1 MSQPP
6 AFDDRYRII
15 SELTSDYA
23 FAFRVEADGRAEADW
38 LNEAFT
44 RVTGFTVENLR
55 SQGWLAM
62 VHPEDRP
69 AARRHARRLLTGA
82 PDVSEHRIVTT
93 TGEVRWLHSSAL
105 PVLDRT
111 TGRITRIFGAAQDIT
126 ERKRADAE
134 RAALLARERQARA
147 EAETAQG
154 RFAFLAE
161 ASSLLSSSLDF
172 DTTLANL
179 AELAVASLA
188 DWCAIYLVEAD
199 GVRLKTVAPADPSH
213 RVWARDLPA
222 RYPVPSAGVLRV
234 LGTGRSELLMDIDPE
249 RIGAFA
255 TDPQHQAV
263 LRGLRSSLCV
273 PLVTR
278 GRTLGALVF
287 ASAEFTRR
295 YDAADVTLA
304 EDLARRAAQAVDNAR
319 LYREAQEADR
329 RKDRFLALLGHELR
343 NPLAAISAAGQV
355 LKRLRGADG
364 PASRPQA
371 IIERQTQNLA
381 RLVDDL
387 LDVSRIASGKI
398 TLARRAIDVNE
409 VVRRSAEALGGPDGA
424 GVPEL
429 VVDLAEQPLLV
440 HGDPVRLEQVV
451 TNLLDNA
458 RKYTP
463 ARGRVRVSV
472 AAERGEATIHV
483 ADTGI
488 GISPEV
494 MTRIFEPFAQGASS
508 LQPGPGGLGLGL
520 TLVRGLVE
528 RHGGHVS
535 ARSAGPELGSEFIV
549 HLPLAAPGTS
559 AAPVSAPVPLPTTP
573 RRILLVEDNADGRE
587 ALRSLLEL
595 LGHHVEVAEDGH
607 RGVELAFTARPEVG
621 LVDIGLPGIDGYEV
635 ARRVRAE
642 PGGRD
647 ILLVALT
654 GYGQP
659 EDERRALEAG
669 FDAHLVKPVDPD
681 VLERLLAARSTRGEV
696 ETEG

>member
-1 MSQPP
+1 VSQPP
-6 AFDDRYRII
+6 APDDRYRVI

-23 FAFRVEADGRAEADW
+23 FAFRVEADGSAQADW
-38 LNEAFT
+38 LNDAFT
-44 RVTGFTVENLR
+44 RVTGFTVDDLR
-55 SQGWLAM
+55 AHGWLAM
-62 VHPEDRP
+62 VHPEDRL
-69 AARRHARRLLTGA
+69 AARRHARRLLAGA
-82 PDVSEHRIVTT
+82 PDASEHRIVTT
-93 TGEVRWLHSSAL
+93 TGEVRWLHSSAR
-105 PVLDRT
+105 PVRDPA
-111 TGRITRIFGAAQDIT
+111 TGRITRIYGAAHDIT

-134 RAALLARERQARA
+134 RAALLARERQARSD
-147 EAETAQG
+147 AETAQR

-179 AELAVASLA
+179 AELAVTSLA
-188 DWCAIYLVEAD
+188 DWCAIYLVEPD
-199 GVRLKTVAPADPSH
+199 GVRLKTVAPADPAH
-213 RVWARDLPA
+213 REWARHLPA

-234 LGTGRSELLMDIDPE
+234 LGTGRSELLMEIDPE
-249 RIGAFA
+249 RISALA

-263 LRGLRSSLCV
+263 LRALRSSLCV
-273 PLVTR
+273 PLVAR

-287 ASAEFTRR
+287 ASAESTRR
-295 YDAADVTLA
+295 YDAVDVTLA

-343 NPLAAISAAGQV
+343 NPLAAISAAGEV
-355 LKRLRGADG
+355 LKRLQSADG
-364 PASRPQA
+364 PGTQPQA

-381 RLVDDL
+381 RLVDEL

-398 TLARRAIDVNE
+398 TLARRTVDVNE
-409 VVRRSAEALGGPDGA
+409 VVRRSAEALGMPAGA
-424 GVPEL
+424 GAPEL
-429 VVDLAEQPLLV
+429 LVDVGEQPVLV
-440 HGDPVRLEQVV
+440 DGDPIRLEQVV

-463 ARGRVRVSV
+463 ARGRVRITV
-472 AAERGEATIHV
+472 AAERGEARIHV

-494 MTRIFEPFAQGASS
+494 ISRIFEPFAQGASP

-528 RHGGHVS
+528 RHGGRVT
-535 ARSAGPELGSEFIV
+535 ARSAGPALGSEFVV
-549 HLPLAAPGTS
+549 HLPLAAPGAPAPAAAS
-559 AAPVSAPVPLPTTP
+559 PAAPPPAAP

-595 LGHHVEVAEDGH
+595 LGHHVQVAEDGH
-607 RGVELAFTARPEVG
+607 RGVELAFTARPDVG

-635 ARRVRAE
+635 ARRLRAD
-642 PGGRD
+642 PSGRD
-647 ILLVALT
+647 MLLVALT

-681 VLERLLAARSTRGEV
+681 VLEDLLAGRRSPREA
-696 ETEG
+696 ER